1 MTQKKPQIDLKN
13 MSSCTCFNLRK
24 TTRVITQYYDHSMK
38 SLGLRGTQFT
48 ILAAVSEAQSI
59 TISHLADFLM
69 MDRTT
74 LTRNLKPLE
83 KQDLLQI
90 IPGADQR
97 TRELSLTKKGHKTF
111 LTAKP
116 LWERTQTEIIDKLGE
131 AKLKKLLFM
140 LNETIAITK

>member
-1 MTQKKPQIDLKN
+1 
-13 MSSCTCFNLRK
+13 MSSCACFNLRK
-24 TTRVITQYYDHSMK
+24 ATRAMTQYYDQNMK

-48 ILAAVSEAQSI
+48 ILAALFEAQPV
-59 TISHLADFLM
+59 TISHLAEFLI

-83 KQDLLQI
+83 KQDLIQI

-97 TRELSLTKKGHKTF
+97 TRELHLTQKGRQTF
-111 LTAKP
+111 KTAKP
-116 LWERTQTEIIDKLGE
+116 LWERTQTEIINNLGE
-131 AKLKKLLFM
+131 TKLKKLLFM